1 MKKGFTLV
9 ELLAIVV
16 ILGILGAIG
25 MSIYSRLQKE
35 ARQKLYEEQLVTI
48 EKAVRTYITENEVK
62 TLNINGNSVK
72 IDLFNGEKKIEI
84 PMSTFISEG
93 VFDKYPVNPNC
104 SKEMTGIIVID
115 VKSNGSYDFI
125 YNMSNTEE
133 TFCKGLSRNK

>member
-16 ILGILGAIG
+16 ILGILGSIG

-35 ARQKLYEEQLVTI
+35 TRQKLYEEQLITI
-48 EKAVRTYITENEVK
+48 EKAVRTYITENEGK

-133 TFCKGLSRNK
+133 TFCKV

>member
-9 ELLAIVV
+9 ELLAIVL
-16 ILGILGAIG
+16 ILGILGSIG

-35 ARQKLYEEQLVTI
+35 ARQKLYEEQLITI
-48 EKAVRTYITENEVK
+48 EKAVRTYITENEGK

-133 TFCKGLSRNK
+133 TFCKV

>member
-16 ILGILGAIG
+16 ILGILGSIG

-35 ARQKLYEEQLVTI
+35 ARQKLYEEQLITI
-48 EKAVRTYITENEVK
+48 EKAVRTYITENEGK
-62 TLNINGNSVK
+62 TLTINGNSVK

-133 TFCKGLSRNK
+133 TFCKV

>member
-48 EKAVRTYITENEVK
+48 EKAVRTYITENEGK

-133 TFCKGLSRNK
+133 TFCKV

>member
-1 MKKGFTLV
+1 M
-9 ELLAIVV
+9 I
-16 ILGILGAIG
+16 
-25 MSIYSRLQKE
+25 
-35 ARQKLYEEQLVTI
+35 TI
-48 EKAVRTYITENEVK
+48 EKAVRTYITENEGK

-104 SKEMTGIIVID
+104 SKEMTGIIIID

-133 TFCKGLSRNK
+133 TFCKV

>member
-16 ILGILGAIG
+16 ILGILGSIG

-35 ARQKLYEEQLVTI
+35 ARQKLYEEQLITI
-48 EKAVRTYITENEVK
+48 EKAVRTYITENEGK

-133 TFCKGLSRNK
+133 TFCKV

>member
-35 ARQKLYEEQLVTI
+35 TRQKLYEEQLITI
-48 EKAVRTYITENEVK
+48 EKAVRTYITENEGK

-104 SKEMTGIIVID
+104 SKEMTGIIIID

-133 TFCKGLSRNK
+133 TFCKV

>member
-35 ARQKLYEEQLVTI
+35 TRQKLYEEQLITI
-48 EKAVRTYITENEVK
+48 EKAVRTYITENEGK

-133 TFCKGLSRNK
+133 TFCKV

>member
-48 EKAVRTYITENEVK
+48 EKAVRTYITENEGK

-133 TFCKGLSRNK
+133 TFCKGAVMK